1 MPRSDAQPAAQR
13 GGRAAAGR
21 EPQLIAAGRGSVCT
35 GGMEPARR
43 SALEQPS
50 PGSGHMAQSLGF
62 LNTCTIFMTE
72 AAECHQTRGYPDKNA
87 TNAHAQQQKPSS
99 QRNRMSP
106 NLTCCT
112 SPLPINHPEQIIRD
126 DYEKMG
132 TLFGAINKLLLDT
145 GFSRMYFGE
154 RTVEPVLLLFFG
166 VMLWFLGLQ
175 ALGLVS
181 ILCLVIIHIQS

>member
-1 MPRSDAQPAAQR
+1 MPRSDSLLAPER
-13 GGRAAAGR
+13 GGRPAAGR
-21 EPQLIAAGRGSVCT
+21 EPQLIAAGRGSVCA
-35 GGMEPARR
+35 GGMEPTRR
-43 SALEQPS
+43 SALEQDERPE
-50 PGSGHMAQSLGF
+50 PCRHTAPAQ
-62 LNTCTIFMTE
+62 TTTTI
-72 AAECHQTRGYPDKNA
+72 HN
-87 TNAHAQQQKPSS
+87 
-99 QRNRMSP
+99 NR
-106 NLTCCT
+106 
-112 SPLPINHPEQIIRD
+112 PEQIRD

-132 TLFGAINKLLLDT
+132 TLFGAINKILLDT

>member
-1 MPRSDAQPAAQR
+1 MEQ
-13 GGRAAAGR
+13 AG
-21 EPQLIAAGRGSVCT
+21 
-35 GGMEPARR
+35 R
-43 SALEQPS
+43 SALEQRS
-50 PGSGHMAQSLGF
+50 PVSRQQDERPEPCGPPAGDSGSAQ
-62 LNTCTIFMTE
+62 
-72 AAECHQTRGYPDKNA
+72 
-87 TNAHAQQQKPSS
+87 
-99 QRNRMSP
+99 
-106 NLTCCT
+106 T
-112 SPLPINHPEQIIRD
+112 SAIQNNHPEQILRN

-132 TLFGAINKLLLDT
+132 TLFGEINKILLDT

>member
-1 MPRSDAQPAAQR
+1 MPRSDAQPAAER

-21 EPQLIAAGRGSVCT
+21 EHQLTAAGRGSVCT
-35 GGMEPARR
+35 GGMEPASR

-50 PGSGHMAQSLGF
+50 PVSGQQDERPEQCGHRSGHTAQS
-62 LNTCTIFMTE
+62 
-72 AAECHQTRGYPDKNA
+72 
-87 TNAHAQQQKPSS
+87 
-99 QRNRMSP
+99 
-106 NLTCCT
+106 
-112 SPLPINHPEQIIRD
+112 SPLQNDRPEQIIRD

>member
-1 MPRSDAQPAAQR
+1 MIGPVGGGTDQSHPAVSGSVRRPEEVGSSIYYRNTQHLEARTYQKTN
-13 GGRAAAGR
+13 GGRC
-21 EPQLIAAGRGSVCT
+21 ED
-35 GGMEPARR
+35 E
-43 SALEQPS
+43 
-50 PGSGHMAQSLGF
+50 
-62 LNTCTIFMTE
+62 E
-72 AAECHQTRGYPDKNA
+72 ASTVQNDR
-87 TNAHAQQQKPSS
+87 
-99 QRNRMSP
+99 
-106 NLTCCT
+106 
-112 SPLPINHPEQIIRD
+112 PEQIVKD

-132 TLFGAINKLLLDT
+132 TLFGEINKILLDT

>member
-1 MPRSDAQPAAQR
+1 MEQ
-13 GGRAAAGR
+13 AG
-21 EPQLIAAGRGSVCT
+21 
-35 GGMEPARR
+35 R
-43 SALEQPS
+43 SALEHHS
-50 PGSGHMAQSLGF
+50 PDSTQQDEWPAPYGHMSAHTARDSGSAQ
-62 LNTCTIFMTE
+62 
-72 AAECHQTRGYPDKNA
+72 AQTSTVQNNRP
-87 TNAHAQQQKPSS
+87 AQFIK
-99 QRNRMSP
+99 
-106 NLTCCT
+106 
-112 SPLPINHPEQIIRD
+112 D

-132 TLFGAINKLLLDT
+132 TLFGEINKILLDT

>member
-1 MPRSDAQPAAQR
+1 MPRSDAQ
-13 GGRAAAGR
+13 AAAER

-35 GGMEPARR
+35 GGMEPTRR

-50 PGSGHMAQSLGF
+50 PVSRQQGKRPEPCGHRSEHTAQAQTS
-62 LNTCTIFMTE
+62 TI
-72 AAECHQTRGYPDKNA
+72 QN
-87 TNAHAQQQKPSS
+87 
-99 QRNRMSP
+99 
-106 NLTCCT
+106 
-112 SPLPINHPEQIIRD
+112 NHPEQIIRD

-132 TLFGAINKLLLDT
+132 TLFGAINKILLDT

>member
-1 MPRSDAQPAAQR
+1 MEQ
-13 GGRAAAGR
+13 AG
-21 EPQLIAAGRGSVCT
+21 
-35 GGMEPARR
+35 R
-43 SALEQPS
+43 SALEQQDERPEPNGHRS
-50 PGSGHMAQSLGF
+50 AGSAQASTVQ
-62 LNTCTIFMTE
+62 ND
-72 AAECHQTRGYPDKNA
+72 R
-87 TNAHAQQQKPSS
+87 
-99 QRNRMSP
+99 
-106 NLTCCT
+106 
-112 SPLPINHPEQIIRD
+112 PEQIVKD

-132 TLFGAINKLLLDT
+132 TLFGEINKILLDT